1 MHVDKTQML
10 SPTAQLALL
19 RNETVQRLVMREIE
33 RQILNGE
40 LRSGERIHENAI
52 GGRLGVSRASV
63 REALRR
69 LEEADLVRFEKNRG
83 VTVREI
89 TLEEA
94 ADIYEIRASLEE
106 LICRRVAMRI
116 RPEQIDE
123 LRALIQRM
131 DQEAASGDVESYH
144 ESNVEFHERL
154 TEFSGSREFAGC
166 YRALI
171 NKLTLFR
178 RRTLGQGHAVVIS
191 NVEHHAIVKHLA
203 AKNSDAAGRAMHRHI
218 TASGRR
224 MRRALQQFLKNT
236 DQIEAV
242 KAPEAMAAALIGTA
256 SRSKRR
262 EVGARI

>member
-1 MHVDKTQML
+1 MLL

-33 RQILNGE
+33 RLILNGE
-40 LRSGERIHENAI
+40 LRAGERIRENDIA
-52 GGRLGVSRASV
+52 GRLDVSRASV

-116 RPEQIDE
+116 KPEQIDE

-131 DQEAASGDVESYH
+131 DQEAAGGDFESYH
-144 ESNVEFHERL
+144 ESNVQFHERL
-154 TEFSGSREFAGC
+154 TEFSGSREFAGF
-166 YRALI
+166 YRTLI
-171 NKLTLFR
+171 NKLILFR
-178 RRTLGQGHAVVIS
+178 RRTLGRVEAVAVS
-191 NVEHHAIVKHLA
+191 NLEHHAIVRHLA
-203 AKNSDAAGRAMHRHI
+203 AKDADAAGRAMHKHI
-218 TASGRR
+218 AASGRR
-224 MRRALQQFLKNT
+224 MRRTLQQFLRST
-236 DQIEAV
+236 SEIESD
-242 KAPEAMAAALIGTA
+242 KAPEATGVQPIRRAN
-256 SRSKRR
+256 RSERR
-262 EVGARI
+262 DVRDSI